1 MKIICE
7 SCETI
12 FKSKVVKGMT
22 NCPVCGAAF
31 DEEEEQE
38 NIEIQEIKKE
48 EIEENIMYFDS
59 IVVLDEAPQY
69 SYVSIHCK
77 ECKGDNSLELDN
89 FDEIVD
95 GEFVV
100 LKKGVGI
107 KCKGCGKE
115 HKLRKIFYKS
125 YNEEK
130 EINEEEERGLMYLDE
145 VNIYDNSPEYSDI
158 SIYCRECGEM
168 NYLELDECEEIVDG
182 KYIILKKG
190 AFVKCQ
196 GCGKEQKPRKILYK
210 ERDSSSEVL
219 IPHCPICNSTMLKKI
234 SLTSKVMA
242 TAALGVLA
250 NPHNSKTY
258 ECKNCGC
265 KF

>member
-31 DEEEEQE
+31 DEEDEQG
-38 NIEIQEIKKE
+38 NIEIQEIKKK

-59 IVVLDEAPQY
+59 IVVLDEVPQY

-107 KCKGCGKE
+107 KCKDCGKE
-115 HKLRKIFYKS
+115 HKLRKIFYKG
-125 YNEEK
+125 YNEKK
-130 EINEEEERGLMYLDE
+130 EINEEEEGGLMYLDE

-182 KYIILKKG
+182 KYIILKREHLLN
-190 AFVKCQ
+190 VKAVEKNKSQ
-196 GCGKEQKPRKILYK
+196 EKFYIRKEIVHQKY
-210 ERDSSSEVL
+210 
-219 IPHCPICNSTMLKKI
+219 
-234 SLTSKVMA
+234 
-242 TAALGVLA
+242 
-250 NPHNSKTY
+250 
-258 ECKNCGC
+258 
-265 KF
+265 